1 MRGQKSILETRLQ
14 NIPVNEVW
22 VYVVDF
28 EPLEAHRVYLDPEK
42 LIELELLP
50 EVFIYPSDV
59 IQRLDFRFLV
69 GTTVH
74 LSGDNVE
81 RVKAAQRRIKLFRPH
96 MMLTTAG
103 EYFDIHQY
111 LEAA

>member
-1 MRGQKSILETRLQ
+1 MRGQKTILETRLN

-28 EPLEAHRVYLDPEK
+28 EPLESHRVYFDPEK
-42 LIELELLP
+42 LVDLELLP
-50 EVFIYPSDV
+50 EVFVYPSDV

-74 LSGDNVE
+74 LSGDNLD
-81 RVKAAQRRIKLFRPH
+81 RVMAVQKRIKLFKPH
-96 MMLTTAG
+96 MMLTTAAD
-103 EYFDIHQY
+103 YFDIHQY